1 MTHTIK
7 FNSIHEMLLW
17 IVENHIYDVPVDLTL
32 KLGEWTMLQEITMR
46 QIDDYFTKSGI
57 SDIDELGA
65 VDRQIKDL
73 EAIKAKLKARILS
86 RGIGTYEGSKF
97 VAEVQEYDRAAISPV
112 LVKEFGTTDFV
123 QQVTQVQHIKA
134 VVVKPID

>member
-1 MTHTIK
+1 
-7 FNSIHEMLLW
+7 
-17 IVENHIYDVPVDLTL
+17 
-32 KLGEWTMLQEITMR
+32 MLQEITMR
-46 QIDDYFTKSGI
+46 QIDDYFQKSGI

-86 RGIGTYEGSKF
+86 RGVGFHNGSQF
-97 VAEVQEYDRAAISPV
+97 VAEVQEYNRASISPI
-112 LVKEFGTTDFV
+112 LVKEFGTTEFV

>member
-1 MTHTIK
+1 
-7 FNSIHEMLLW
+7 
-17 IVENHIYDVPVDLTL
+17 
-32 KLGEWTMLQEITMR
+32 MLQEITMR
-46 QIDDYFTKSGI
+46 QIDDYFQKSGI

-86 RGIGTYEGSKF
+86 RGTGFHKGSEF
-97 VAEVQEYDRAAISPV
+97 IAEVQEYDRATISPI

-134 VVVKPID
+134 VVVKPLGAA

>member
-1 MTHTIK
+1 
-7 FNSIHEMLLW
+7 
-17 IVENHIYDVPVDLTL
+17 
-32 KLGEWTMLQEITMR
+32 MLQEITMR
-46 QIDDYFTKSGI
+46 QIDDYFHKSGI

-86 RGIGTYEGSKF
+86 RGVGFHKGSIF
-97 VAEVQEYDRAAISPV
+97 VAEVQEYDRAAISPI

-123 QQVTQVQHIKA
+123 QQVTQMQHVKA
-134 VVVKPID
+134 VIVKLLETNHA

>member
-1 MTHTIK
+1 
-7 FNSIHEMLLW
+7 
-17 IVENHIYDVPVDLTL
+17 
-32 KLGEWTMLQEITMR
+32 MLQEITMR

-57 SDIDELGA
+57 SDIDELGV

>member
-1 MTHTIK
+1 
-7 FNSIHEMLLW
+7 
-17 IVENHIYDVPVDLTL
+17 
-32 KLGEWTMLQEITMR
+32 MLQEITMR
-46 QIDDYFTKSGI
+46 QIDDYFQKSGI
-57 SDIDELGA
+57 SDIDELGV